1 MLFKEVY
8 VVVILAEKKIQYKTF
23 IFYPYESYTNSI
35 LFAKFKKKLSD
46 SFQGSS
52 ENTGTLAILSFHN
65 FQIVPI
71 LTHVQNLRNQM
82 VSFSPN
88 DVIFVMNKWDSLCM
102 ETELKKKEYTENTKE
117 SLQTVWRDVDDDCIL
132 QLSVISMFI

>member
-1 MLFKEVY
+1 
-8 VVVILAEKKIQYKTF
+8 
-23 IFYPYESYTNSI
+23 
-35 LFAKFKKKLSD
+35 
-46 SFQGSS
+46 
-52 ENTGTLAILSFHN
+52 
-65 FQIVPI
+65 
-71 LTHVQNLRNQM
+71 M